1 MGLFGKKKATQSDVQ
16 TASVANSS
24 SQPKKKKKDTMAAVL
39 HESVTETAIEEMSHN
54 QAFIVSQNNET
65 KYACLLLRTA
75 DIGGLTK
82 KSNKDE
88 AKGSIIE
95 QMNSGAIFVYIS
107 PQLMDDENIVIVPSA
122 QTLQAMSEYSLLIQA
137 PYELCLVHTDG
148 GVELTGTKM
157 SYSNAKSIVVG
168 DADIWNFLASEELQ
182 EEEIPEETEEIE
194 AEDTDDTD
202 DEDES
207 EDDRFDT
214 VPDDDDMPFHD
225 EDGDLSENEEE
236 FYDEPDADES
246 FEPDSFIG
254 ESDETS
260 NDELSDEES
269 EEEEAE
275 DEDIIPDDLITE
287 VITRKF
293 YSDDLGLE
301 ATTEPFD
308 VQFLHGNPYIPFDE
322 NRGDGFLDQYL
333 NQMAR
338 NANAEMKRLHQDNL
352 FRMREFYF
360 HLISAHC
367 EEIQQ
372 QLDTS
377 DATTQFGRL
386 FDSLRQQ
393 KISNESELEQTVEE
407 ERAKLEKDWEQK
419 LTMIGEEAAAD
430 AKRSYRERFG
440 NQHDAEV
447 NAVELNLQDKI
458 EQAYQNNIRTM
469 NQNRKIEASKRMDY
483 GINKALQEVTK
494 MYMELLQKEN
504 ERYHE
509 LADEMQAYV
518 DANRKDE
525 IARSQALAEELS
537 QKNKADEVLKE
548 YTEKMK
554 NLSAEFDLKVRSLQ
568 TDLAKMERDNEAKLQ
583 NKDDEWSAKLDDAN
597 DRNKEL
603 QDQLD
608 RLLDKYSRL
617 DEFKDQE
624 YQARLQTLQNEK
636 TVMESQYNHVVSVH
650 KKNNTVSAL
659 LVVAIAIVMLASGFI
674 IGSFINIK
682 YDTEDTSKQIQQQ
695 IESEYEQYYNTT
707 ESSVDSNSS
716 TTVKTPSVD
725 SNNRTR

>member
-1 MGLFGKKKATQSDVQ
+1 MGLFGKKKVTQSDVQ
-16 TASVANSS
+16 TAPAATS
-24 SQPKKKKKDTMAAVL
+24 SQPKKKKKDTMASVL

-107 PQLMDDENIVIVPSA
+107 SQLMNDENIVIVPSA

-148 GVELTGTKM
+148 GVELTGTKL
-157 SYSNAKSIVVG
+157 SYANAKAIVVG
-168 DADIWNFLASEELQ
+168 DADIWNFLAADEMQ
-182 EEEIPEETEEIE
+182 EEEIPEETEEIG
-194 AEDTDDTD
+194 AEDADNTD

-207 EDDRFDT
+207 EDDRFNS
-214 VPDDDDMPFHD
+214 VPDDDDMPFQD
-225 EDGDLSENEEE
+225 EDGDASEDEEE
-236 FYDEPDADES
+236 FYEESEDDTSDA
-246 FEPDSFIG
+246 DSFIG

-260 NDELSDEES
+260 NEESNDEEA

-275 DEDIIPDDLITE
+275 DAIPDDLITE
-287 VITRKF
+287 AITRKF

-386 FDSLRQQ
+386 FNSLRQQ
-393 KISNESELEQTVEE
+393 KISNESELERMVEE

-419 LTMIGEEAAAD
+419 LAMIGEEAATD

-440 NQHDAEV
+440 NQHDAEI

-525 IARSQALAEELS
+525 IARSKALAEELS

-568 TDLAKMERDNEAKLQ
+568 TDLEKMERDNEAKLQ

-624 YQARLQTLQNEK
+624 YQARLQALQNEK